1 MGFKESRTANVQYSK
16 AGMRSQYDVVEKAL
30 YRYRNDDKNF
40 ADELL
45 DIKGNEEAKDKK
57 KK

>member
-1 MGFKESRTANVQYSK
+1 
-16 AGMRSQYDVVEKAL
+16 MRSQYDVVERAL
-30 YRYRNDDKNF
+30 FRYRNDDKNF